1 MHGIASNIPPEEL
14 WFNGISTPGKNNW
27 VTKYQTLFMEKIT
40 DFSETNTL
48 ISEWISELRDI
59 TIQNDRM
66 RFRKNMSRIGEVIA
80 YEISKV
86 LKYEKHT
93 FNTPLCE
100 TISNRLKK
108 QPVVATILRAG
119 VPLYDGILN
128 YFDKADCAFIGSYRQ
143 HSEDGSVGINQQ
155 YVTTPSIEGRPLIVA
170 DPMLATGSSLI
181 QALTSLL
188 ENGTPSEIHVVS
200 VLSSPIGIENL
211 RKAFP
216 NIFIWVGSIDKGLNN
231 KGYIVPG
238 LGDAGDLSYGQ
249 KLVS

>member
-1 MHGIASNIPPEEL
+1 MFNQKFKFPNFPDRITSKNSYKFPKVACSDLIKEEIIRALESVKVDYRKVKPSALVSSLIGYDYVLPAGVNHDILSEYARLHHVYEDGIFRPKDSLGLRLNPYSKEFLKVFDVIVGLNPILNNYKPICDSREEYKSHHLHGIASNIPPEEL

-100 TISNRLKK
+100 TISNKSR
-108 QPVVATILRAG
+108 
-119 VPLYDGILN
+119 
-128 YFDKADCAFIGSYRQ
+128 CSFI
-143 HSEDGSVGINQQ
+143 
-155 YVTTPSIEGRPLIVA
+155 
-170 DPMLATGSSLI
+170 
-181 QALTSLL
+181 
-188 ENGTPSEIHVVS
+188 
-200 VLSSPIGIENL
+200 
-211 RKAFP
+211 
-216 NIFIWVGSIDKGLNN
+216 
-231 KGYIVPG
+231 
-238 LGDAGDLSYGQ
+238 
-249 KLVS
+249 